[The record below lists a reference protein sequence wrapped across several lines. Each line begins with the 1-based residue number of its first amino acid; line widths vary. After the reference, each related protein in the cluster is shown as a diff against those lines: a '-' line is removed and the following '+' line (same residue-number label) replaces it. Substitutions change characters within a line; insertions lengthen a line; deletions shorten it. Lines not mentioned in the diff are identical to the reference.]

1 MQTKTFANAPVFSLF
16 QDFAVVVQTGT
27 IGQISQA
34 LEVLAAD
41 PMFEGKPKANACF
54 AKFRTLLAS
63 NVPQWPVFAKQG
75 NSKLPFVSFSTL
87 PGVTCPG
94 AGECLQFCYSFT
106 AWRYPDAFFKQAQNA
121 FLMRFHSDAIVNA
134 FVELTYIKKFAG
146 GFDFRLY
153 VDGDFS
159 CVRDVAF
166 WMGLLRQFPTV
177 NAYGY
182 SKSFAELLKYD
193 AMADSNWPTN
203 YVVNLSSGHNAD
215 PVTEALF
222 EALPIVRGKFS
233 AVNVGYAV
241 TSAMHGTKEHDA
253 NVRKAYA
260 AQTGKK
266 AFVCPGECGS
276 CTPKGH
282 ACGSKRFQNVDIIIA
297 VH

>member
-1 MQTKTFANAPVFSLF
+1 MQIKTFANAPVFSVF

-34 LEVLAAD
+34 LEILAAD

-94 AGECLQFCYSFT
+94 AGECLSFCYSFSS
-106 AWRYPDAFFKQAQNA
+106 WRYPDAFFKQAQNA
-121 FLMRFHSDAIVNA
+121 YLMRFHPTVIGGEFEKLFDV
-134 FVELTYIKKFAG
+134 KKLAN

-159 CVRDVAF
+159 SVQDVSF
-166 WMGLLRQFPTV
+166 WMELLRVNPTV

-193 AMADSNWPTN
+193 QQSAWPAN
-203 YVVNLSSGHNAD
+203 YTVNLSSGHNAD
-215 PVTEALF
+215 PVTAALF
-222 EALPIVRGKFS
+222 EALPIVRGRFS

-253 NVRKAYA
+253 NVRKVYA

>member
-1 MQTKTFANAPVFSLF
+1 MHTKTFANAPVFSLF

-34 LEVLAAD
+34 LEILAAD

-94 AGECLQFCYSFT
+94 AGECLSFCYSFSS
-106 AWRYPDAFFKQAQNA
+106 WRYPDSFFRQAQNA
-121 FLMRFHSDAIVNA
+121 FLMRFYPTVIGGEFEKLFKV
-134 FVELTYIKKFAG
+134 KKLAN

-159 CVRDVAF
+159 SLHDVAL
-166 WMGLLRQFPTV
+166 WMNIIRNHPTV

-182 SKSFAELLKYD
+182 SKSFALLLRYD
-193 AMADSNWPTN
+193 NEGQWPTN
-203 YVVNLSSGHNAD
+203 YTVNLSSGHNAD
-215 PVTEALF
+215 PVTAALF
-222 EALPIVRGKFS
+222 EALPIVRGRFS

-253 NVRKAYA
+253 KVREVYA